1 MATTTQDPTEKT
13 EPTELASIDKGTPHG
28 NLTFLAQAAATEH
41 ALTPL
46 QAMRTYWRA
55 FLWCMFICVGALLW
69 GYDAQ
74 VCIFAYLGRRSSEA
88 GLDDVRTTRS
98 VEAC

>member
-1 MATTTQDPTEKT
+1 METATQPTEKT
-13 EPTELASIDKGTPHG
+13 EAPEIVSIEKGTPQG

-55 FLWCMFICVGALLW
+55 FFWCLFMCVGALLW

-74 VCIFAYLGRRSSEA
+74 VR
-88 GLDDVRTTRS
+88 
-98 VEAC
+98 

>member
-1 MATTTQDPTEKT
+1 MATATQDPTVTEKV
-13 EPTELASIDKGTPHG
+13 EPTDIASIDKGGTPYG

-46 QAMRTYWRA
+46 QAIRTYWRA
-55 FLWCMFICVGALLW
+55 FFWCLFMCIGALLW

-74 VCIFAYLGRRSSEA
+74 VRLSPRW
-88 GLDDVRTTRS
+88 
-98 VEAC
+98 ACVVDNERQNA

>member
-13 EPTELASIDKGTPHG
+13 DPTEFASIDKGTPHG
-28 NLTFLAQAAATEH
+28 NLTFLAQTAAAEH
-41 ALTPL
+41 ALTPI

-55 FLWCMFICVGALLW
+55 FLWCMFMCVGALLW

-74 VCIFAYLGRRSSEA
+74 VRLPA
-88 GLDDVRTTRS
+88 
-98 VEAC
+98 

>member
-1 MATTTQDPTEKT
+1 MATATQYPTEKVGET
-13 EPTELASIDKGTPHG
+13 TSIDEGNTR
-28 NLTFLAQAAATEH
+28 NLTFLAQAAATDH

-55 FLWCMFICVGALLW
+55 FFWCLFMCIGALLW

-74 VCIFAYLGRRSSEA
+74 VRLSDRSREPESQ
-88 GLDDVRTTRS
+88 
-98 VEAC
+98 